1 MLEIFDVRYDELTDI
16 RSEDLYKLRK
26 KTFKDR
32 LNWEVNCSNGMEFDE
47 Y

>member
-32 LNWEVNCSNGMEFDE
+32 LKLGGELQQRHGV
-47 Y
+47 